1 MVRHL
6 TQKTQRG
13 GFYIGRQ
20 PIFFAVKNA
29 NGSGLAVVHKL
40 STGMS
45 ISDFERAYEQEDF
58 SYFSTKGEA
67 FEVAREYN
75 RKSAGR
81 KEVSLESYRKSTL
94 PVPIR
99 YRDGRVRM
107 THPLQP

>member
-6 TQKTQRG
+6 TERTQRG
-13 GFYIGRQ
+13 GFYTGRQ
-20 PIFFAVKNA
+20 PIFLAVKNA

-45 ISDFERAYEQEDF
+45 ISDFERAYEQEFD
-58 SYFSTKGEA
+58 YFSTKAEA
-67 FEVAREYN
+67 FEVAKEYN

-81 KEVSLESYRKSTL
+81 KEVNLESYRKSTL

-99 YRDGRVRM
+99 YRDGRVRL